1 MFFMKKDIF
10 FLIVEKNTIYSII
23 ICHILLRNIFFMH
36 IFFGY
41 GITIFFLVI

>member
-1 MFFMKKDIF
+1 MKKDIF

-36 IFFGY
+36 IFSAM
-41 GITIFFLVI
+41 V